1 MTSRT
6 NAPSW
11 PPFCCRLQKQRVKS
25 PLLWFYRER
34 EKHRMNHFSLLC
46 DFKMKREV
54 KIPAA
59 VFVNARIVVALI
71 SSLFRTVI
79 LYSCWFG
86 FPVAQKPAMSSVVT
100 VRTFLIL
107 MAAMFVAWDFRQSV
121 RLKSQ
126 ATNMAA
132 LSDLGVT
139 TDYTA
144 GSWAM
149 GNLNQ

>member
-25 PLLWFYRER
+25 PLLWFYRKR

-59 VFVNARIVVALI
+59 VFVNVRIVVALI

-107 MAAMFVAWDFRQSV
+107 MAAMFVALISSLFRTVILYSCWFGFPVAQEPAMPSV
-121 RLKSQ
+121 
-126 ATNMAA
+126 
-132 LSDLGVT
+132 VT
-139 TDYTA
+139 VRTF
-144 GSWAM
+144 
-149 GNLNQ
+149 